1 MKIRILEEKDKRL
14 KVMVSEAD
22 NRFMNTLRRFA
33 YGEVPTMAIDVVRF
47 QENTSGMYDEII
59 AHRLGLIPLTYDGK
73 SYSYGDKKKVTFVLE
88 KEGPCVVR
96 SGDMRSTDDSVKP
109 VYDNIPIVT
118 LAEGQKL
125 KFEADAIVGKGKEHA
140 KWQAAIFGYKNVP
153 SIKIDKKKCTNCDKC
168 VEVCPKGVLVKKNGT
183 IGVENSINCDLCN
196 RCVEVCPDGAITVGY
211 DKNSFY
217 VDVESVCGLSARDVV
232 KKALEEMKSHVDDI
246 SGKISKALK

>member
-1 MKIRILEEKDKRL
+1 MMKIKILEEKDKRL
-14 KVMVSEAD
+14 KMIVSETD

-73 SYSYGDKKKVTFVLE
+73 SYSYGDNKKVTFVLE

-109 VYDNIPIVT
+109 VY
-118 LAEGQKL
+118 
-125 KFEADAIVGKGKEHA
+125 AIVGKGKEHA
-140 KWQAAIFGYKNVP
+140 KWQASIFGYKNVP